1 MGVYC
6 GAWGWSHDT
15 HKRVDMSS
23 EPALIM
29 GAVNAGLALGI
40 GFGLHVTS
48 IQAGLINAFVAA
60 VIAVIIRQNVT
71 PTR

>member
-1 MGVYC
+1 
-6 GAWGWSHDT
+6 
-15 HKRVDMSS
+15 
-23 EPALIM
+23 M